1 MGAGPVSIRKRVMG
15 LLITSANPLTAT
27 QIKQFMDA
35 SYVGPPVK
43 LSSLSGIL
51 KRMYDAGELR
61 RVDDWGPRGGYGYEV
76 NHS

>member
-1 MGAGPVSIRKRVMG
+1 MTIRQRVIHV
-15 LLITSANPLTAT
+15 LLDSSTPRTASD
-27 QIKQFMDA
+27 IYHVLNN
-35 SYVGPPVK
+35 SGYVK

-61 RVDDWGPRGGYGYEV
+61 RVDEYGPRGGYGYLV